1 MSEYSWKNRE
11 QSLGILIQQSSM
23 GDVYAQ
29 MITHTRDKK
38 VEDDVSESRLRGRR
52 DEEDM
57 GIVRRKGVNLRT
69 PLKASQIATP
79 SSSSGCSSSS
89 KNKTKN
95 RSRSG
100 SSSSEETNSTV
111 DDVVQSNKIAANKRK
126 NASSENDDDDDDD
139 DDDNND
145 EEDDDKE
152 EEEEEDGKVASDT
165 DSSEEETEDENVQ
178 YSVAGKIK
186 KIKKTSPKTKKVKKG
201 PTSLGSLRNLILGKK
216 DVERSARPKAFSSNS
231 ALKNSVK
238 KASNTTY
245 RRALRTTVQLEYVPY
260 SYLTICSD

>member
-79 SSSSGCSSSS
+79 SSSSGSSSS
-89 KNKTKN
+89 KNKIKN

-126 NASSENDDDDDDD
+126 NASNGNDDDDN
-139 DDDNND
+139 DDDN
-145 EEDDDKE
+145 EDK
-152 EEEEEDGKVASDT
+152 EEEEEDGKVLSDT
-165 DSSEEETEDENVQ
+165 DPSEEETEDENVQ

-216 DVERSARPKAFSSNS
+216 DAERSARPKAFSSNS

-245 RRALRTTVQLEYVPY
+245 RRALRTTIQLEYVPY